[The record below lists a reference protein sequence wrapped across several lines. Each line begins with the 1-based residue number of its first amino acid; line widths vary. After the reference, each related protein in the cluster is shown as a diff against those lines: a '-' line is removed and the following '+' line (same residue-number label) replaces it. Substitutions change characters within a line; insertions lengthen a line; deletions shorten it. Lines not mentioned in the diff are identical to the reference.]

1 MYDFETGEAK
11 EIPID
16 ALKGPVAAAEAL
28 YKKARKQR
36 RTAGAVEPLLEA
48 ASREAE
54 YLEQVEFSLRELT
67 GQGGK
72 DDVLALEEIDAE
84 LVDARLVKPT
94 GKGAAAEIKRQE
106 ISERRRQGEERGNA
120 LEAQEEG
127 RAGRSDDQHS
137 EVRRTQR
144 EGGARRSKQPRQRGG
159 EPLHRQGS
167 GRVVPR
173 ARGARRARHLAAAA
187 RTGGQRRGP
196 SVRRG
201 SRRVSLQAANGRE
214 G

>member
-1 MYDFETGEAK
+1 MFRREKDQLLQAVGAAVKKIVRRSTPFVSRSPRREAHEDVKTRADEIMAYQHGYQQGASALTVYDFETGEAK

-54 YLEQVEFSLRELT
+54 YLEQVGVFPPGT
-67 GQGGK
+67 DGQGGK

-84 LVDARLVKPT
+84 LVDARPAKPT
-94 GKGAAAEIKRQE
+94 AAGAAAEDP
-106 ISERRRQGEERGNA
+106 SDRRDRAAAARKRGNA

-127 RAGRSDDQHS
+127 R
-137 EVRRTQR
+137 RTIR
-144 EGGARRSKQPRQRGG
+144 
-159 EPLHRQGS
+159 
-167 GRVVPR
+167 
-173 ARGARRARHLAAAA
+173 
-187 RTGGQRRGP
+187 
-196 SVRRG
+196 
-201 SRRVSLQAANGRE
+201 
-214 G
+214 